1 MKKSSPLFTWR
12 FPALTLLLIGL
23 LLSSGTHAQL
33 ALSFKDMEAD
43 LGFEIGPS
51 FFLGDLGGNLG
62 DGKRFVKDLNLPTT
76 RYFLGLSGAI
86 YPASWLG
93 IRANLDY
100 GRIYGNDAMT
110 TGGDFASKGR
120 RERKLDFRSAI
131 EEATVCLEVYP
142 TDFFTL
148 PLDYQP
154 RLRPYAVIGIGGFHF
169 NPQGSYTDPT
179 TGRTSWV
186 NLRPLHTEGEGWGPG
201 YPPEYSLWQMNF
213 PMGIGARYDLSD
225 RVAISGELQDRI
237 THTDYLDDVSTNFI
251 GGYDPTGAK
260 AMALFQQ
267 HLSPQNAAIAYQMYN
282 KSGLPSSDF
291 STRGDPTHYD
301 SYFTFTIRVIV
312 KFGNSDSWF
321 GRASDQVRC
330 PVRW

>member
-1 MKKSSPLFTWR
+1 MSVSMKKSSPLFSWR

-33 ALSFKDMEAD
+33 ALSFKDMEKD

-100 GRIYGNDAMT
+100 GRLYGNDSYT
-110 TGGDFASKGR
+110 TGDDFASKGR
-120 RERKLDFRSAI
+120 RERNLDFRTAV
-131 EEATVCLEVYP
+131 EEAFVALEIYP

-169 NPQGSYTDPT
+169 NPQGTYKNPVTGQT
-179 TGRTSWV
+179 TWV
-186 NLRPLHTEGEGWGPG
+186 DLRPLHTEGEGWGPG
-201 YPPEYSLWQMNF
+201 YPPEYNLWQMNV
-213 PMGIGARYDLSD
+213 PIGIGARYDLSD
-225 RVAISGELQDRI
+225 RVAISGELLDRL
-237 THTDYLDDVSTNFI
+237 THTDYIDDVSTNFV
-251 GGYDPTGAK
+251 DPS
-260 AMALFQQ
+260 LFYQ
-267 HLSPQNAAIAYQMYN
+267 HMPPAQAAIAAAMSN
-282 KSGLPSSDF
+282 KSGLPISDF
-291 STRGDPTHYD
+291 STRGDPTHD
-301 SYFTFTIRVIV
+301 DAYFSFVVRVIV

>member
-1 MKKSSPLFTWR
+1 MKKSSPLFSWR
-12 FPALTLLLIGL
+12 FPALTLFLIGL

-33 ALSFKDMEAD
+33 AISFKDMEKD
-43 LGFEIGPS
+43 LGIEVGPS

-76 RYFLGLSGAI
+76 RYFIGLSGAI

-93 IRANLDY
+93 VRANLDY
-100 GRIYGNDAMT
+100 GRLYGSDALT

-120 RERKLDFRSAI
+120 RERNLDFRTAI
-131 EEATVCLEVYP
+131 IEGMVSLEIYP

-154 RLRPYAVIGIGGFHF
+154 RLRPYVVAGVGAFHF
-169 NPQGSYTDPT
+169 NPQGSYTNAA
-179 TGRTSWV
+179 GQTSWV
-186 NLRPLHTEGEGWGPG
+186 DLRPLHTEGEGWGPG
-201 YPPEYSLWQMNF
+201 YPPEYSLWQMNI
-213 PMGIGARYDLSD
+213 PLGIGARYDLSD
-225 RVAISGELQDRI
+225 RVAISGELLDRI
-237 THTDYLDDVSTNFI
+237 THTDYIDDVSTSFV
-251 GGYDPTGAK
+251 GGDNPA
-260 AMALFQQ
+260 AAQALFNQ
-267 HLSPQNAAIAYQMYN
+267 HLSPANAALAFAMYN
-282 KSGLPSSDF
+282 KSGLSTAAF
-291 STRGDPTHYD
+291 STRGDPTHDD
-301 SYFTFTIRVIV
+301 SYFTFVIRVSI